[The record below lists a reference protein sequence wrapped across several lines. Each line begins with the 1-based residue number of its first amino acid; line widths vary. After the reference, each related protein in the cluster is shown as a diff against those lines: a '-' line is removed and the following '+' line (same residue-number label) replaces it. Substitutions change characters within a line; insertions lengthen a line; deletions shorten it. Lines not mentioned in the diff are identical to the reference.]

1 MDSKHYTEVL
11 IDGRIYTLGGYE
23 DEGYMQRVAS
33 YINEMITTLKR
44 QEGFSKQSAEYQTA
58 MVELNMADDY
68 FKARDHIA
76 KLEQQKHE
84 MEKEVYSLKHELVTT
99 QMKLDAA
106 NRELEVIR
114 YGNGYQEPGAGQA
127 PEAAGRD
134 SGSKKDRNHGSGGR
148 RDSGR
153 GRNPG
158 SESGYIPENGTPEA
172 SESESR

>member
-44 QEGFSKQSAEYQTA
+44 QEGFSKQSVEYQTA

-84 MEKEVYSLKHELVTT
+84 MEKEIYSLKHELVTT

-106 NRELEVIR
+106 NRELEVVR
-114 YGNGYQEPGAGQA
+114 
-127 PEAAGRD
+127 AGRN
-134 SGSKKDRNHGSGGR
+134 SGAENAPVSGNTSASKSGA
-148 RDSGR
+148 SGNR
-153 GRNPG
+153 KG
-158 SESGYIPENGTPEA
+158 ESK
-172 SESESR
+172 

>member
-106 NRELEVIR
+106 NRELEVVR
-114 YGNGYQEPGAGQA
+114 SGRNSGAENAPVSGNASASGSTSAPGNTSAAKGKAAAGQ
-127 PEAAGRD
+127 
-134 SGSKKDRNHGSGGR
+134 K
-148 RDSGR
+148 
-153 GRNPG
+153 
-158 SESGYIPENGTPEA
+158 SESK
-172 SESESR
+172 